1 MKQTLVVAFAL
12 LLSACSSAD
21 QTKTGAQTGAVRR
34 PAHEVRS
41 VLKALNKA
49 LEESEGE
56 RPPGF
61 PDLKHVEVQLQAKT
75 EVDAGGQVK
84 FVLANGG
91 MDTSTAHSTSLTL
104 ELEAPKAMEAPQ
116 EDLSHRKAKS
126 PIAQAI
132 LAAKKAYLGENLGGA
147 GPLASFERGDITVEI
162 GFEISD
168 KASASIDTGDLLPV
182 GLSVSAGVSAGK
194 AHNIKLVY
202 GDR

>member
-1 MKQTLVVAFAL
+1 MKQTLVVALAL
-12 LLSACSSAD
+12 LLSACSTAN

-61 PDLKHVEVQLQAKT
+61 PDLKHVEVELQAKT

-84 FVLANGG
+84 FVLVTGG
-91 MDTSTAHSTSLTL
+91 VDTSTAHSTSLTL

-116 EDLSHRKAKS
+116 EDLSRHKVKS
-126 PIAQAI
+126 PIARAI
-132 LAAKKAYLGENLGGA
+132 HAAKRAYMGEDVSGE
-147 GPLASFERGDITVEI
+147 GPLASFERGDITIEI

-182 GLSVSAGVSAGK
+182 GLSASAGVSAGK

-202 GDR
+202 GNR

>member
-49 LEESEGE
+49 LVESEGE
-56 RPPGF
+56 RAPGF
-61 PDLKHVEVQLQAKT
+61 PDLKHVEVQLQART

-84 FVLANGG
+84 FVLVSGG
-91 MDTSTAHSTSLTL
+91 VDTSLTL
-104 ELEAPKAMEAPQ
+104 ELEAPQATEAPQ
-116 EDLSHRKAKS
+116 EDLSRRKAKS

-132 LAAKKAYLGENLGGA
+132 LAAKKAYLGENLGA
-147 GPLASFERGDITVEI
+147 GPLASFQRGDITVEI

-168 KASASIDTGDLLPV
+168 KANASIETGDLMPV
-182 GLSVSAGVSAGK
+182 GLSASAGVSAGK

-202 GDR
+202 GNR